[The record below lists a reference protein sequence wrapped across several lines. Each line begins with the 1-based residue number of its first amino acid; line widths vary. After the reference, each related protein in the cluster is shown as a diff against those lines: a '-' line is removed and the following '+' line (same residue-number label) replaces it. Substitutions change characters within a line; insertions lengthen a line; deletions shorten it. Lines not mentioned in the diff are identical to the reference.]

1 MEAVV
6 NSLNDAIIL
15 VDEKML
21 VVSANKVA
29 LELTGL
35 KEPDIIGK
43 YAPDI
48 AMRNDLF
55 REIIKG
61 VVSLDSN
68 EKPEDTL
75 QIVYDQKDS
84 FFQKDIREIKLEEH
98 GHIED
103 IGHAFIL
110 KNITSFEERD
120 TAKTNLIATVS
131 HELKT
136 PLSSIN
142 LSIKLLED
150 NRLGDLNDS
159 QKKILITVKQQT
171 ARLSKMVNELLDFS
185 QAESGNIKLSME
197 KVKPEDIVDYAITA
211 LMIMAAEKKVDL
223 DTQINGD
230 LPYVK
235 ADIEKTVWVLSN
247 LISNA
252 IRYTPENGSITMKCD
267 EDKDFVRFSVID
279 HGPGIAKDNLGK
291 VFDKFVQIGNNP
303 KGRGLGLTIAK
314 EFVISQGGDIWVESE
329 VGVGSVF
336 TFKLLKYKA

>member
-1 MEAVV
+1 
-6 NSLNDAIIL
+6 
-15 VDEKML
+15 
-21 VVSANKVA
+21 
-29 LELTGL
+29 
-35 KEPDIIGK
+35 
-43 YAPDI
+43 
-48 AMRNDLF
+48 
-55 REIIKG
+55 
-61 VVSLDSN
+61 
-68 EKPEDTL
+68 
-75 QIVYDQKDS
+75 
-84 FFQKDIREIKLEEH
+84 
-98 GHIED
+98 
-103 IGHAFIL
+103 
-110 KNITSFEERD
+110 
-120 TAKTNLIATVS
+120 
-131 HELKT
+131 
-136 PLSSIN
+136 
-142 LSIKLLED
+142 
-150 NRLGDLNDS
+150 
-159 QKKILITVKQQT
+159 VKQQT